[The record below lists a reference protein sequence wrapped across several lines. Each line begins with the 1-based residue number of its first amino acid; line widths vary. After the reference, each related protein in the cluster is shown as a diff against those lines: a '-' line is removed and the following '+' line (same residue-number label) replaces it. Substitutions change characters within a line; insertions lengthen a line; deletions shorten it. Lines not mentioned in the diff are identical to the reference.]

1 MNATTTTL
9 IQALGSPEGSDR
21 REAALAMGAA
31 SDPSVVPALLDRIRV
46 EQNSCVREDLTWA
59 IVQHAE
65 TAGPVLLEM
74 VGSDD
79 PGERRTAAHVISK
92 LGDSLH
98 FEAVSR
104 LVADEDPDVAI
115 KAYRAAANTGGA
127 SAVDLLATRLG
138 DGDLHQRDALT
149 NAFHSLGDAS
159 VPALISALSSR
170 DAEVREHAAESLGHL
185 GEEAA
190 SAAAQLEEAA
200 ADAEPA
206 VRLAA
211 IAALG
216 QLGESSEAGL
226 RRLVDGGDPLVAKVA
241 KAYLG

>member
-115 KAYRAAANTGGA
+115 KAYRAAANTEEPPPSTCWPPA
-127 SAVDLLATRLG
+127 SVTGTCTSATRSPTPSTPSATPPFPPSSVRSPAG
-138 DGDLHQRDALT
+138 TPRCASTPPSRSATWARRPPQRSP
-149 NAFHSLGDAS
+149 NS
-159 VPALISALSSR
+159 
-170 DAEVREHAAESLGHL
+170 
-185 GEEAA
+185 
-190 SAAAQLEEAA
+190 
-200 ADAEPA
+200 
-206 VRLAA
+206 
-211 IAALG
+211 
-216 QLGESSEAGL
+216 
-226 RRLVDGGDPLVAKVA
+226 RRLPLTRSPP
-241 KAYLG
+241 

>member
-9 IQALGSPEGSDR
+9 IQTLGSPESSDR

-46 EQNSCVREDLTWA
+46 EENSCVREDLTWA

-92 LGDSLH
+92 LGDSRH

-149 NAFHSLGDAS
+149 NAFHSIGDAPFPPSS
-159 VPALISALSSR
+159 VRSPAGTPRCASTPPSRSATWARRPPPRPQNSR
-170 DAEVREHAAESLGHL
+170 R
-185 GEEAA
+185 
-190 SAAAQLEEAA
+190 
-200 ADAEPA
+200 P
-206 VRLAA
+206 
-211 IAALG
+211 
-216 QLGESSEAGL
+216 
-226 RRLVDGGDPLVAKVA
+226 PLTRSPP
-241 KAYLG
+241 